1 MSPASEVDMSNT
13 PPRTPETMP
22 SAAAPRAPYRAPA
35 LRALGNAADLTRVV
49 SMIGNMDGG
58 MGNGGMS
65 RTG

>member
-1 MSPASEVDMSNT
+1 MSNT
-13 PPRTPETMP
+13 PLRTPETMP

-35 LRALGNAADLTRVV
+35 LRALGSAADLTRVV

-58 MGNGGMS
+58 MGNGSMS